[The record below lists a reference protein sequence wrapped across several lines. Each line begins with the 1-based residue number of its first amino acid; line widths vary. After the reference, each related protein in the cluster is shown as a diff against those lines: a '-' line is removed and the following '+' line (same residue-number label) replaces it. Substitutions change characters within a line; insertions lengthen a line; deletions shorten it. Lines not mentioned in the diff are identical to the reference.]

1 MCKKLITNPITGK
14 FIRKSSQR
22 VINSVIQNF
31 EGKDNYDSKKNLT
44 YKVKSEPLNLTDKE
58 FFDLHHKEFLKE
70 LNKKN

>member
-1 MCKKLITNPITGK
+1 MSKNLITNPITGK

-31 EGKDNYDSKKNLT
+31 EGNEKIKRQKIT
-44 YKVKSEPLNLTDKE
+44 YKVKPEPLNLTDKE

>member
-1 MCKKLITNPITGK
+1 MYKKLITNPITGK

-22 VINSVIQNF
+22 VLNSVIQNF
-31 EGKDNYDSKKNLT
+31 EGNEKIKRQKIT
-44 YKVKSEPLNLTDKE
+44 YKVKPEPLNLTDKE